1 MRWLRKVAS
10 GRPPPGR
17 DPAESDAGASAGVA
31 GGPVGRAS
39 ACAHGSPAPR
49 DVGLT
54 VGAKDLMPAMG
65 PIRFSV
71 SKRDNE
77 CSSPCSRC
85 KRQAGAG
92 VSAWDF
98 GGLSRS
104 QGLLSDQALKL
115 GSLHRD
121 DCLRVPTLAERSR
134 RVSIAAKGL
143 PSRAAPGLPG
153 RAPQVSPASV
163 SVSRS
168 SRFCISLNWRLR
180 ISISPPCAGDLSGS
194 PCASRRANGA
204 NIAANPRS
212 NISMLRRT

>member
-17 DPAESDAGASAGVA
+17 DPAESDAGASTGVA
-31 GGPVGRAS
+31 GGPVGCVS

-92 VSAWDF
+92 ASAWDL
-98 GGLSRS
+98 GGRHP
-104 QGLLSDQALKL
+104 QPPRRGPFSDQALKL

-134 RVSIAAKGL
+134 RISIAVKGL
-143 PSRAAPGLPG
+143 PSRAAPDLAG

-168 SRFCISLNWRLR
+168 SRFCISLN
-180 ISISPPCAGDLSGS
+180 
-194 PCASRRANGA
+194 
-204 NIAANPRS
+204 
-212 NISMLRRT
+212 